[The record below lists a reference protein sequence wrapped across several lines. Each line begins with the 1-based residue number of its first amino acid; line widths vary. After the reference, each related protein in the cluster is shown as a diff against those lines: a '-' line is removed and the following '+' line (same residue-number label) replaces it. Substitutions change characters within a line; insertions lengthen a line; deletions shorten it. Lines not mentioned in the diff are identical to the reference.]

1 MFKIVCRVQIKFVI
15 SFPFS
20 SVDRGRICMCLWS
33 DNTRTLIT
41 HGRTR
46 LNKTLFLRT
55 FHDQNRRREVV
66 DQCSLWKERP
76 QRQICFR
83 STLLI
88 KYFVRIGLVLGH
100 MMADKI
106 AFYLSSRNSH
116 YTSFSSKDPR
126 NQLNLYQIRKGSR
139 VADLVQGV

>member
-1 MFKIVCRVQIKFVI
+1 MFKIVCYIVQIKFVI
-15 SFPFS
+15 SFPFFP
-20 SVDRGRICMCLWS
+20 VDRGRICMCLCMS

-76 QRQICFR
+76 LKYISDTNVHWKPFCARKR
-83 STLLI
+83 TASTI
-88 KYFVRIGLVLGH
+88 VLC
-100 MMADKI
+100 K
-106 AFYLSSRNSH
+106 
-116 YTSFSSKDPR
+116 
-126 NQLNLYQIRKGSR
+126 IRKLY
-139 VADLVQGV
+139 LVFKGQTSTNRN